1 MDLITLLAI
10 SIGLSIDSFSVSFAD
25 GIAFPRMKLGRK
37 LLISETFAVIQFSFT
52 AIGWFMAGPI
62 IKYLSHVDYWL
73 AFVLL
78 TYVSIKMVIENEEEE
93 NVKCLNFGNI
103 VLQGMATSIDAIIV
117 GFSMVTVWQTI
128 IPQAS
133 IVGIVTLIF
142 SLLGFA
148 LGKIIGEKLI
158 KISRYFGASILF
170 LLGLKILLE
179 HLLS

>member
-1 MDLITLLAI
+1 
-10 SIGLSIDSFSVSFAD
+10 
-25 GIAFPRMKLGRK
+25 
-37 LLISETFAVIQFSFT
+37 
-52 AIGWFMAGPI
+52 
-62 IKYLSHVDYWL
+62 
-73 AFVLL
+73 
-78 TYVSIKMVIENEEEE
+78 MVIENEEEE